1 MLTMS
6 PANTLS
12 AQPRKPRYV
21 MVSSEVR
28 RDLEQPLEHFQQ
40 LEVHHLYNRAPWND
54 LRPEDFGPRTYRYGS
69 PLTMFMHLWRIKPDI
84 IQGPEPFSALMFP
97 YLCLVFLYLLLNPQT
112 KLVTAS
118 LEAIPLEKKYPFF
131 LVWPFRV
138 VLPLWFR
145 RAAIIFYLE
154 GGAKANLEKYG
165 APKEKLVH
173 HLYGSWGVDQ
183 REFKPEGPKVTY
195 AKPWPVI
202 LNVGRMVP
210 LKGAHILIEAYK
222 KLRDQ
227 GLEAILALVGDGPE
241 RAKLEAQAEATGY
254 GEDIIFHGTIKHADL
269 ADYLRGAD
277 IFVMPSISGKIWTQQ
292 LSSAT
297 WHAMACGLPVVVSDI
312 GRMAEFTPPEAGFLV
327 PERDPD
333 ALAEAL
339 AKLLRD
345 PDLLRRMSE
354 GALNYARERFNDA
367 QNIRRVEEM
376 ILERSGWN
384 R

>member
-40 LEVHHLYNRAPWND
+40 LEVYHLYNRAPWND
-54 LRPEDFGPRTYRYGS
+54 LRPEDFGPRSRRFGS
-69 PLTMFMHLWRIKPDI
+69 PLSLFVELYRIKPEI

-97 YLCLVFLYLLLNPQT
+97 FLCAVFLYLLLNPRT

-165 APKEKLVH
+165 APKGKLVH
-173 HLYGSWGVDQ
+173 HLYGSWG
-183 REFKPEGPKVTY
+183 
-195 AKPWPVI
+195 
-202 LNVGRMVP
+202 
-210 LKGAHILIEAYK
+210 
-222 KLRDQ
+222 
-227 GLEAILALVGDGPE
+227 
-241 RAKLEAQAEATGY
+241 
-254 GEDIIFHGTIKHADL
+254 
-269 ADYLRGAD
+269 
-277 IFVMPSISGKIWTQQ
+277 
-292 LSSAT
+292 
-297 WHAMACGLPVVVSDI
+297 
-312 GRMAEFTPPEAGFLV
+312 
-327 PERDPD
+327 
-333 ALAEAL
+333 
-339 AKLLRD
+339 
-345 PDLLRRMSE
+345 
-354 GALNYARERFNDA
+354 
-367 QNIRRVEEM
+367 
-376 ILERSGWN
+376 
-384 R
+384 